1 MHFPPALG
9 VYSTFADREIE
20 GIERAESMDN
30 EEHVDAK
37 TWQAEI
43 IRERDALEEEE
54 DSDSDDEGSPGHFG
68 SDHKSR

>member
-1 MHFPPALG
+1 
-9 VYSTFADREIE
+9 
-20 GIERAESMDN
+20 MDN

-54 DSDSDDEGSPGHFG
+54 DSDSDDEGNPGHFG